1 MVSNAPILIAGG
13 GIGGLALA
21 IALARDGRASIVL
34 ERQEK
39 FSAAGA
45 GIQIGPNGVRA
56 LERLGV
62 ADALRQ
68 HVGVP
73 EAVIVHAGGTKR
85 VLARLPLGSWIAQR
99 YGAPYWVAHRGDLHA
114 VLAERAAR
122 EPAIALRAGFE
133 VAGFA
138 ETDAGVTVTGAAGGV
153 AHGAGLIGADGLWSA
168 VRAAMGAGMAAG
180 MGSSHAMPVPRFA
193 GATAT
198 RTVIPAAD
206 AGRLAMPAVGLWL
219 GPAAHVVHY
228 PVREGREIAVV
239 VIASEPW
246 QGRDWDAEADA
257 SALLARLATFH
268 ASLTDVLGRVPAWRR
283 WALHTLA
290 ELPRWNE
297 GRVALLGDAAHPM
310 LPYLAQGGAF
320 ALEDALVLAGCVREE
335 PGIPEALC
343 AYAALRR
350 PRARRAQ
357 AASLRQGKIYRLP
370 PPAGWARDAVLRVA
384 PGALLM
390 RRLAWLHGWQP
401 DP

>member
-21 IALARDGRASIVL
+21 IALARDGRSSLVL
-34 ERQEK
+34 ERQSE

-73 EAVIVHAGGTKR
+73 EAVIVHAGCTGR
-85 VLARLPLGSWIAQR
+85 VLARLPLGAWIAQR
-99 YGAPYWVAHRGDLHA
+99 YAAPYWVAHRGDLHA
-114 VLAERAAR
+114 VLAECAAR

-133 VAGFA
+133 VTGFSAG
-138 ETDAGVTVTGAAGGV
+138 ESGVTVTGAAGGV
-153 AHGAGLIGADGLWSA
+153 AHGAALIGADGLWSA
-168 VRAAMGAGMAAG
+168 VRSAMGAGM
-180 MGSSHAMPVPRFA
+180 GSSYAMPVPRSA

-228 PVREGREIAVV
+228 PVREGREIAIV

-246 QGRDWDAEADA
+246 QGRDWDAEADRG
-257 SALLARLATFH
+257 ALLARLGAFH
-268 ASLTDVLGRVPAWRR
+268 ASLTGVLARVPAWRR

-297 GRVALLGDAAHPM
+297 GRVALIGDAAHPM

-320 ALEDALVLAGCVREE
+320 ALEDALVLARCVREE
-335 PGIPEALC
+335 STIPDALS
-343 AYAALRR
+343 AYAARRR

-357 AASLRQGKIYRLP
+357 AASLRQGKVYRLP
-370 PPAGWARDAVLRVA
+370 PPISWARDAVLRVV
-384 PGALLM
+384 PGVLLM
-390 RRLAWLHGWQP
+390 ERLAWLHGWQP